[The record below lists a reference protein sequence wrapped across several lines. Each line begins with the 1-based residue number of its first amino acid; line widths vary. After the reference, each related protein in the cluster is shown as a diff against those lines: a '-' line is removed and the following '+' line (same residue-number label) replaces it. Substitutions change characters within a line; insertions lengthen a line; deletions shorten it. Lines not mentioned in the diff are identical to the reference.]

1 MSDTPDND
9 FEVKDDDQHA
19 NDFAAENK
27 LIDILQQKSDAIAEL
42 FKEFANTDEGLAHTK
57 DELDSFIYGLNIV
70 KILALTHGEGS
81 IHEALAYA
89 DSQGGV
95 LTGE

>member
-9 FEVKDDDQHA
+9 FEVKDDDQLA

-27 LIDILQQKSDAIAEL
+27 LIDIIQQKSDAIAEL
-42 FKEFANTDEGLAHTK
+42 FKEFAKTDEGLAHTK
-57 DELDSFIYGLNIV
+57 DALDSFIYGLNVV
-70 KILALTHGEGS
+70 KFLVITHGEGS
-81 IHEALAYA
+81 IDEALDYA

-95 LTGE
+95 DR